1 MKLKWKKN
9 WKRPAVVLAVMVL
22 VGASVYL
29 NWKYAGNVA
38 ETDKILG
45 QATLVNEN
53 GEGVTVAED
62 AAAASENDYFATAR
76 LSRKQARDSAISM
89 LQEAEMDENAT
100 EEVCNEAS
108 QTLQV
113 LAGYTVAE
121 SQIENLVT
129 AKATPTAWCSWERT
143 RAAWWWTRG
152 KTALRPLMLP
162 RSRISS
168 STRHSTPPD
177 RSKSWRRIK
186 SWHDEQGGG

>member
-1 MKLKWKKN
+1 MKIQWKKN
-9 WKRPAVVLAVMVL
+9 WKRPAVVLAVLVL

-29 NWKYAGNVA
+29 NWRYADNVA

-53 GEGVTVAED
+53 GEGVSVANN
-62 AAAASENDYFATAR
+62 AAENDYFATAR

-89 LQEAEMDENAT
+89 LQEAEIDENAT
-100 EEVCNEAS
+100 EDVCNEAS

-129 AKATPTAWCSWERT
+129 AKGYADCVVFMGSDSCSVVVASDEEGLTATDVA
-143 RAAWWWTRG
+143 
-152 KTALRPLMLP
+152 
-162 RSRISS
+162 
-168 STRHSTPPD
+168 
-177 RSKSWRRIK
+177 RIK
-186 SWHDEQGGG
+186 DIVINETQYTAGQIKIMEADR

>member
-1 MKLKWKKN
+1 MKIQWKKN
-9 WKRPAVVLAVMVL
+9 WKRPAVVLAELVL

-29 NWKYAGNVA
+29 NWRYADIVA

-53 GEGVTVAED
+53 GEGVSVAND
-62 AAAASENDYFATAR
+62 AAAENDYFATAR

-89 LQEAEMDENAT
+89 LQEAEIDENAT
-100 EEVCNEAS
+100 EDVCNEAS

-129 AKATPTAWCSWERT
+129 AKGYADCVVFMGSDSCSVVVASGEEGLTATDVA
-143 RAAWWWTRG
+143 
-152 KTALRPLMLP
+152 
-162 RSRISS
+162 
-168 STRHSTPPD
+168 
-177 RSKSWRRIK
+177 RIK
-186 SWHDEQGGG
+186 DIVINETQYTAGQIKIMEADR

>member
-1 MKLKWKKN
+1 MKIQWKKN
-9 WKRPAVVLAVMVL
+9 WKRPAVVLAVLVL

-29 NWKYAGNVA
+29 NWRYADNVE

-53 GEGVTVAED
+53 GEGVSVTND
-62 AAAASENDYFATAR
+62 AAENDYFATAR

-89 LQEAEMDENAT
+89 LQEAEIDENAT
-100 EEVCNEAS
+100 EDVCNEAS

-129 AKATPTAWCSWERT
+129 AKGYADCVVFMGSDSCSVVVASGEEGLTATDVA
-143 RAAWWWTRG
+143 
-152 KTALRPLMLP
+152 
-162 RSRISS
+162 
-168 STRHSTPPD
+168 
-177 RSKSWRRIK
+177 RIK
-186 SWHDEQGGG
+186 DIVINETQYTAGQIKIMEADQ

>member
-1 MKLKWKKN
+1 MKIQWKKN
-9 WKRPAVVLAVMVL
+9 WKRPAVVLAVLVL
-22 VGASVYL
+22 VGTSVYL
-29 NWKYAGNVA
+29 NWRYADNVA

-53 GEGVTVAED
+53 GEGVSVAND
-62 AAAASENDYFATAR
+62 AAENDYFATAR

-100 EEVCNEAS
+100 EDVCNEAS

-129 AKATPTAWCSWERT
+129 AKGYADCVVFMGSDSCSVVVASGEEGLTATDVA
-143 RAAWWWTRG
+143 
-152 KTALRPLMLP
+152 
-162 RSRISS
+162 
-168 STRHSTPPD
+168 
-177 RSKSWRRIK
+177 RIK
-186 SWHDEQGGG
+186 DIVINETQYTAGQIKIMEADR

>member
-1 MKLKWKKN
+1 MKIQWKKN
-9 WKRPAVVLAVMVL
+9 WKRPAVVLAVLVL

-29 NWKYAGNVA
+29 NWRYAGNVA

-53 GEGVTVAED
+53 GEGVTVPGD
-62 AAAASENDYFATAR
+62 AAGENDYFATAR

-89 LQEAEMDENAT
+89 LQEAELDENAT

-121 SQIENLVT
+121 SQVENLVT
-129 AKATPTAWCSWERT
+129 AKGYADCVVFMGSDSCSVVVDAGEDGLDATDVA
-143 RAAWWWTRG
+143 
-152 KTALRPLMLP
+152 
-162 RSRISS
+162 
-168 STRHSTPPD
+168 
-177 RSKSWRRIK
+177 RIK
-186 SWHDEQGGG
+186 DIVINETQYTAGQIKIMEAD

>member
-1 MKLKWKKN
+1 MKIQWKKN
-9 WKRPAVVLAVMVL
+9 WKRPAVVLAVLVL

-29 NWKYAGNVA
+29 NWLYADNVA

-53 GEGVTVAED
+53 GEGVSVTND
-62 AAAASENDYFATAR
+62 AAENDYFATAR

-89 LQEAEMDENAT
+89 LQEAEIDENAT
-100 EEVCNEAS
+100 EDVCNEAS

-129 AKATPTAWCSWERT
+129 AKGYADCVVFMGSDSCSVVVASGEEGLTATDVA
-143 RAAWWWTRG
+143 
-152 KTALRPLMLP
+152 
-162 RSRISS
+162 
-168 STRHSTPPD
+168 
-177 RSKSWRRIK
+177 RIK
-186 SWHDEQGGG
+186 DIVINETQYTAGQIKIMEADQ

>member
-1 MKLKWKKN
+1 MKIQWKKN
-9 WKRPAVVLAVMVL
+9 WKRPAVVLAVLVL

-29 NWKYAGNVA
+29 NWRYAGNVA

-53 GEGVTVAED
+53 GEGVTVSGD
-62 AAAASENDYFATAR
+62 AAASENDYFATAR

-89 LQEAEMDENAT
+89 LQEAELDENAT

-121 SQIENLVT
+121 SQVENLVT
-129 AKATPTAWCSWERT
+129 AKGYADCVVFMGSDSCSVVVDAGEDGLDATDVA
-143 RAAWWWTRG
+143 
-152 KTALRPLMLP
+152 
-162 RSRISS
+162 
-168 STRHSTPPD
+168 
-177 RSKSWRRIK
+177 RIK
-186 SWHDEQGGG
+186 DIVINETQYTAGQIKIMEAD

>member
-1 MKLKWKKN
+1 MKIQWKKN
-9 WKRPAVVLAVMVL
+9 WKRPAVVLAVLML

-29 NWKYAGNVA
+29 NWRYADNVE

-53 GEGVTVAED
+53 GEGVSVTND
-62 AAAASENDYFATAR
+62 AAENNYFATAR

-89 LQEAEMDENAT
+89 LQEAEIDENAT
-100 EEVCNEAS
+100 EDVCNEAS

-129 AKATPTAWCSWERT
+129 AKGYADCVVFMGSDSCSVVVASGEEGLTATDVA
-143 RAAWWWTRG
+143 
-152 KTALRPLMLP
+152 
-162 RSRISS
+162 
-168 STRHSTPPD
+168 
-177 RSKSWRRIK
+177 RIK
-186 SWHDEQGGG
+186 DIVINETQYTAGQIKIMEADR

>member
-1 MKLKWKKN
+1 MKIQWKKN
-9 WKRPAVVLAVMVL
+9 WKRPAVVLAVLVL

-29 NWKYAGNVA
+29 NWRYAGNVA

-53 GEGVTVAED
+53 GEGVTVSGD
-62 AAAASENDYFATAR
+62 AATSENDYFATAR

-89 LQEAEMDENAT
+89 LQEAELDENAT

-121 SQIENLVT
+121 SQVENLVT
-129 AKATPTAWCSWERT
+129 AKGYADCVVFMGSDSCSVVVDAGEDGLDATDVA
-143 RAAWWWTRG
+143 
-152 KTALRPLMLP
+152 
-162 RSRISS
+162 
-168 STRHSTPPD
+168 
-177 RSKSWRRIK
+177 RIK
-186 SWHDEQGGG
+186 DIVINETQYTAGQIKIMEAD

>member
-1 MKLKWKKN
+1 MKIQWKKN
-9 WKRPAVVLAVMVL
+9 WKRPAVVLAVLVL

-29 NWKYAGNVA
+29 NWRYAGNVA

-53 GEGVTVAED
+53 GEGVTVSGD
-62 AAAASENDYFATAR
+62 AAGENDYFATAR

-89 LQEAEMDENAT
+89 LQEAELDENAT

-121 SQIENLVT
+121 SQVENLVT
-129 AKATPTAWCSWERT
+129 AKGYADCVVFMGSDSCSVVVDAGEDGLDATDVA
-143 RAAWWWTRG
+143 
-152 KTALRPLMLP
+152 
-162 RSRISS
+162 
-168 STRHSTPPD
+168 
-177 RSKSWRRIK
+177 RIK
-186 SWHDEQGGG
+186 DIVINETQYTAGQIKIMEAD

>member
-1 MKLKWKKN
+1 MKIQWKKH
-9 WKRPAVVLAVMVL
+9 WKRPAVVLAVLVL

-29 NWKYAGNVA
+29 NWRYADNVA

-53 GEGVTVAED
+53 GEGVSVAND
-62 AAAASENDYFATAR
+62 AATENDYFATAR

-89 LQEAEMDENAT
+89 LQEAEIDENAT
-100 EEVCNEAS
+100 ADVCNEAS

-129 AKATPTAWCSWERT
+129 AKGYADCVVFMGSDSCSVVVASGEEGLTATDVA
-143 RAAWWWTRG
+143 
-152 KTALRPLMLP
+152 
-162 RSRISS
+162 
-168 STRHSTPPD
+168 
-177 RSKSWRRIK
+177 RIK
-186 SWHDEQGGG
+186 DIVINETQYTAGQIKIMEADQ

>member
-1 MKLKWKKN
+1 MKIQWKKN
-9 WKRPAVVLAVMVL
+9 WKRPAVVLAVLVL

-29 NWKYAGNVA
+29 NWRYADNVA

-53 GEGVTVAED
+53 GEGVSVAN
-62 AAAASENDYFATAR
+62 AAAAAAAENDYFATAR

-89 LQEAEMDENAT
+89 LQEAEIDENAT
-100 EEVCNEAS
+100 EDVCNEAS

-129 AKATPTAWCSWERT
+129 AKGYADCVVFMGSDSCSVVVASGEEGLTATDVA
-143 RAAWWWTRG
+143 
-152 KTALRPLMLP
+152 
-162 RSRISS
+162 
-168 STRHSTPPD
+168 
-177 RSKSWRRIK
+177 RIK
-186 SWHDEQGGG
+186 DIVINETQYTAGQIKIMEADR

>member
-1 MKLKWKKN
+1 MKIQWKKN
-9 WKRPAVVLAVMVL
+9 WKRPAVVLAVLVL

-29 NWKYAGNVA
+29 NWRYADNVA

-53 GEGVTVAED
+53 GEGVSVVNDTV
-62 AAAASENDYFATAR
+62 ENDYFATAR
-76 LSRKQARDSAISM
+76 LSRKQARDNAISM

-113 LAGYTVAE
+113 LAAYTVAE

-129 AKATPTAWCSWERT
+129 AKGYADCVVFMGSDSCSVVVAAGEEGLNATDVA
-143 RAAWWWTRG
+143 
-152 KTALRPLMLP
+152 
-162 RSRISS
+162 
-168 STRHSTPPD
+168 
-177 RSKSWRRIK
+177 RIK
-186 SWHDEQGGG
+186 DIVINETQYTAGQIKIMEADQ

>member
-1 MKLKWKKN
+1 MKIQWKKN
-9 WKRPAVVLAVMVL
+9 WKRPAVVLAVLVL

-29 NWKYAGNVA
+29 NWRYADNVE

-53 GEGVTVAED
+53 GEGVSVTND
-62 AAAASENDYFATAR
+62 AAENDYFATAR

-89 LQEAEMDENAT
+89 LQEAEIDENAT
-100 EEVCNEAS
+100 EDVCNEAS

-129 AKATPTAWCSWERT
+129 AKGYADCVGFMGSDSCSVVVASGEEGLTATDVA
-143 RAAWWWTRG
+143 
-152 KTALRPLMLP
+152 
-162 RSRISS
+162 
-168 STRHSTPPD
+168 
-177 RSKSWRRIK
+177 RIK
-186 SWHDEQGGG
+186 DIVINETQYTAGQIKIMEADQ

>member
-1 MKLKWKKN
+1 MKIQWKKN
-9 WKRPAVVLAVMVL
+9 WKRPAVVLVVLVL

-29 NWKYAGNVA
+29 NWRYADNVA

-53 GEGVTVAED
+53 GEGVSVTND
-62 AAAASENDYFATAR
+62 AAENDYFATAR

-89 LQEAEMDENAT
+89 LQEAEIDENAT
-100 EEVCNEAS
+100 EDVCNEAS

-129 AKATPTAWCSWERT
+129 AKGYADCVVFMGSDSCSVVVASGEEGLTATDVA
-143 RAAWWWTRG
+143 
-152 KTALRPLMLP
+152 
-162 RSRISS
+162 
-168 STRHSTPPD
+168 
-177 RSKSWRRIK
+177 RIK
-186 SWHDEQGGG
+186 DIVINETQYTAGQIKIMEADQ

>member
-1 MKLKWKKN
+1 MKIQWKKN
-9 WKRPAVVLAVMVL
+9 WKRPAVVLAVLVL

-29 NWKYAGNVA
+29 NWRYADNVA

-53 GEGVTVAED
+53 GEGVSVTND
-62 AAAASENDYFATAR
+62 AAENDYFATAR

-89 LQEAEMDENAT
+89 LQEAEIDENAT

-129 AKATPTAWCSWERT
+129 AKGYADCVVFMGSDSCSVVVASGEEGLTATDVA
-143 RAAWWWTRG
+143 
-152 KTALRPLMLP
+152 
-162 RSRISS
+162 
-168 STRHSTPPD
+168 
-177 RSKSWRRIK
+177 RIK
-186 SWHDEQGGG
+186 DIVINETQYTAGQIKIMEADQ